1 MGLFSKIKNI
11 FSKDN
16 VVAENKQDENKLEE
30 VKVQKQDETVKVYE
44 KGLSK
49 SRSGFVSSLI
59 NLFTNMPIWIF
70 KISGVMGNTGQANY
84 CASKA
89 GVIGLTKSVAK
100 ELGSRGITSNAVAPG
115 FIETEMTDVLSD
127 DVKKS
132 MGEQIPLKRF
142 GQTKDIAETVA
153 FLASDLAG
161 YITGQV
167 IQVDGGMAM

>member
-1 MGLFSKIKNI
+1 RCRPDHGARPQLP
-11 FSKDN
+11 DLQP
-16 VVAENKQDENKLEE
+16 ETEE
-30 VKVQKQDETVKVYE
+30 
-44 KGLSK
+44 
-49 SRSGFVSSLI
+49 
-59 NLFTNMPIWIF
+59 
-70 KISGVMGNTGQANY
+70 
-84 CASKA
+84 
-89 GVIGLTKSVAK
+89 SVARFVVSV
-100 ELGSRGITSNAVAPG
+100 LGSGYSVFCQSDNI
-115 FIETEMTDVLSD
+115 LSD